1 MGARL
6 ACGAVRRVIFILTA
20 VVAFASGGCSGREP
34 SDEEQVR
41 DLMADF
47 SRAVEGKDY
56 AKLCGDLLDP
66 ALLEDIRQIGL
77 PCEVALQQGLGEV
90 ENPKLTVGKV
100 TVKGRTATA
109 ETRTSASN
117 QEPSQ
122 DLVKLSKATGEWRI
136 SDLAAQDAPEGSPTP
151 TPTAGGRPGSEAS
164 PTPTVPA
171 PPTPA
176 PTP

>member
-1 MGARL
+1 
-6 ACGAVRRVIFILTA
+6 VRRSIFILSA
-20 VVAFASGGCSGREP
+20 ALALAAPGCSGREP

-41 DLMADF
+41 DLMAEF
-47 SRAVEGKDY
+47 ARSVEAKDY
-56 AKLCGDLLDP
+56 ATLCGELLDP

-109 ETRTSASN
+109 ETRTSASG

-122 DLVKLSKATGEWRI
+122 DLVELSKATGEWRI
-136 SDLAAQDAPEGSPTP
+136 SDLAAQDAPEGSATP
-151 TPTAGGRPGSEAS
+151 SPAPADPPASEETPAPSRTPS